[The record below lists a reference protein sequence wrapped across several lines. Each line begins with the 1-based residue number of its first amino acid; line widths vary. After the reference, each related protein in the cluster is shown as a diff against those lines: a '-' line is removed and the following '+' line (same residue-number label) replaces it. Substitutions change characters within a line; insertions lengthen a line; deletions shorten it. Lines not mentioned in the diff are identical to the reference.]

1 MGISHYTQNNYNYKT
16 FYHNNDLLPPKKF
29 HYDFFFFFC
38 YESCFKVNTYL
49 LQ

>member
-29 HYDFFFFFC
+29 HYDFFFAT
-38 YESCFKVNTYL
+38 KVVSK
-49 LQ
+49 